1 MVQSLTARQMA
12 AAEEEGDNA
21 RAETD
26 SPSSSEPDFY
36 ADTSA
41 DAHPDPAQLDVQQE
55 KAEQQQ
61 QQRQNSA
68 PSLPDPLG
76 PSGEPVEEDDT
87 QDSSSDMDVSESS
100 RSSSP
105 ESDQE
110 QSQEQEQPQDQHQLQ
125 AQSQIHAQDLNH
137 VTTKLTGTK
146 RKLSDAAEDD
156 NLDALEQALHEDPSK
171 KRRHSPSQ
179 SSPVPPNTDNSALVA
194 SLPPELWQ
202 HIFLR
207 LSPAMLSRCLR
218 VCRAFNTYLTKTKAQ
233 PTLSTA
239 KKPKDPEKDKVKTVD
254 SDSIWAEAR
263 KLYFPNMPRPLMRCS
278 ELTMI
283 QLIGGKTCQFCGKTP
298 APLPATGPFSAGPGP
313 HGLRVVWPFGIRTC
327 GQCFDQHT
335 LKDVELLV
343 SPAASLRFGL
353 PYAFRTPDLHFV
365 PEMTRQLPGGI
376 PSHLRVAKVHYQ
388 ADVQTIQE
396 EYEDVKGYGEGTA
409 EEWRKGLVTKGKE
422 AMADAARW
430 EKWESQ
436 IRLGADLPHALR
448 EYDLASFPKYVEE
461 TQGKS
466 AAPNDD
472 VSGAPLRSLAT
483 TKGGLASLPQPVHA
497 FQNGYGAPLQP
508 AHSSH
513 FPPPLPHMPRPLR
526 KTHEVDEDRAA
537 RKADIERRCMEL
549 QPPLEPKV
557 LQHIEPFQAAMQI
570 TTPMDDAQWEVLRPR
585 ILAERE
591 AAELVEHQKATQL
604 AALQA
609 AIPTAGDNDVLASMR
624 PAKEV
629 YDKEYENIQ
638 DPLRK
643 RLAEYADG
651 LIQSS
656 WNGGEGLNRDSV
668 TSLAIQIV
676 LHVRKRYLEDK
687 RAGQLPDFSLG
698 SKDASKGSK
707 YGTPQPHP
715 VPFLSLDNMKWVHD
729 NKIRPYTDP
738 HRKELFICAGCAADN
753 SAVGKPKW
761 FAFEGLIQH
770 YGAKHTS
777 AFSKG
782 NIVVHWQ
789 TAEWPDEP
797 PFLTNVAPY
806 LKMERK
812 AAEFRAS
819 HNHRKHGGHTIKQDR
834 DRHPEAGRGGYG
846 TGETNLGMMLSEN
859 PLFSAGVHAQTGPSG
874 NGYPPYQGHHGTAQ
888 SVQSTQQ
895 APQHVPAHMSYDAQL
910 TQLAADARDVWDV
923 LDGVNDLM
931 EPVKMQTVIHHVVI
945 RFQQRFYQRPSL
957 DLLTDALATNPDMKP
972 LKNTNGLACKFCVAT
987 QTDGSANYQSYYAR
1001 IRNVKLYNT
1010 SSLITHFKIIHPQPA
1025 HSAAPG
1031 MDWTESMIELPEA
1044 QLISDLI
1051 RAPGMDDEKISLI
1064 ASAFPNAFPYPLPKI
1079 GMVQDA
1085 LPTAKEEVGA
1095 DSGLATRLLG
1105 RLNRKAPQQ
1114 GKKKKGGGHHQQ
1126 QQWQSNGI
1134 ETSTREGSQETSDV
1148 AVGED
1153 EYDPRRPSGT
1163 GAPGLDP
1170 NDPARFDTDLAK
1182 MRNGDTPSL
1191 SQHPPAA
1198 SHSSGTWNLAPETLA
1213 ALNNLTALQQSQQ
1226 QPSSSASSHGPGP
1239 SEAAGGGFY
1248 AREERSPSVGRAE
1261 PASTTTGTAGTPTSG
1276 QRAQAPDIS
1285 AILASLTG
1293 QAAQHHQQQQQVATS
1308 PVAEQPQQYTLRPP
1322 TATAGKPLY
1331 EYGTPERGRRATS
1344 GRYASSGG
1352 GYGGSA
1358 EGQQHQHDLNDAL
1371 ARNQRDYEQNSQVP
1385 FSQQA
1390 QPQQIPR
1397 PSSPPRYRYEDEYP
1411 PPHSTVASVPSSQYL
1426 PAAQQ
1431 PPSMSAAGPVQY
1443 IHLPQDPYA
1452 GVRSSHTP
1460 TTGYSQQALPQ
1471 PQQQQTSYQPVYES
1485 SYYPPYQQHHEPPS
1499 PSGPQLYHPPPAAGA
1514 LQPARPIYIDEHGRQ
1529 LELIPIDDHD
1539 ENPAVAPGPPPA
1551 PVQYAPHPF
1560 EQQQE
1565 QYAGGHGHGH
1575 GYAGYGAYH
1584 QPPPQSQQQN
1594 QQEGGYGHG
1603 YQSSYPP
1610 QPPQSHGQGDQYYFP
1625 PAPLPPQQQ
1634 HGGQGQAQYAYHP
1647 YQPYE
1652 GPHPAQP
1659 QQQQGLQQQGV
1670 QPFPDSNLRPPSP
1683 FA

>member
-1 MVQSLTARQMA
+1 MAQSLTAHQMA
-12 AAEEEGDNA
+12 VAEDKEDNA

-26 SPSSSEPDFY
+26 PPSSSEPDFY
-36 ADTSA
+36 ADTPA
-41 DAHPDPAQLDVQQE
+41 DAHPDPARLDEQQE
-55 KAEQQQ
+55 DNEKQQHD
-61 QQRQNSA
+61 SA
-68 PSLPDPLG
+68 PNLPDPLG
-76 PSGEPVEEDDT
+76 PSGEPADEHDT

-110 QSQEQEQPQDQHQLQ
+110 RVEEQEQDQHHLQ
-125 AQSQIHAQDLNH
+125 AQAQVQPRDSSN
-137 VTTKLTGTK
+137 VTPVLTGTK

-156 NLDALEQALHEDPSK
+156 NLDSLEQALHEDPSK
-171 KRRHSPSQ
+171 KRKHSLSPP
-179 SSPVPPNTDNSALVA
+179 SPVAATTDTSAPVA

-202 HIFLR
+202 YIFLR

-278 ELTMI
+278 ELTML
-283 QLIGGKTCQFCGKTP
+283 QLIG
-298 APLPATGPFSAGPGP
+298 GPFSAGPGP
-313 HGLRVVWPFGIRTC
+313 YGLRVVWPFGIRTC

-335 LKDVELLV
+335 IKDVELLV

-461 TQGKS
+461 TQG
-466 AAPNDD
+466 
-472 VSGAPLRSLAT
+472 LAN
-483 TKGGLASLPQPVHA
+483 LPQPVYA
-497 FQNGYGAPLQP
+497 FQHDYGTPLQS
-508 AHSSH
+508 AQSSH
-513 FPPPLPHMPRPLR
+513 LPPPLPHMPRPLR
-526 KTHEVDEDRAA
+526 KTHEADENRAA

-557 LQHIEPFQAAMQI
+557 LQHIEPFQAAMRT
-570 TTPMDDAQWEVLRPR
+570 TTPMDDAQWDLLRPR

-698 SKDASKGSK
+698 SKDASKSSK

-729 NKIRPYTDP
+729 NKIRPLTDP

-819 HNHRKHGGHTIKQDR
+819 HNHRKHAGHTMKQER
-834 DRHPEAGRGGYG
+834 DRYPEGGRGGYG
-846 TGETNLGMMLSEN
+846 TGETNRGMLLSEN
-859 PLFSAGVHAQTGPSG
+859 PLFSAGVHTQTGPPG
-874 NGYPPYQGHHGTAQ
+874 NGYPSYQGQHETAH
-888 SVQSTQQ
+888 SAQSTQQ
-895 APQHVPAHMSYDAQL
+895 PRQHVPAHMSYDAQL
-910 TQLAADARDVWDV
+910 TQLAADARDVWDA
-923 LDGVNDLM
+923 LDGVDNLM

-945 RFQQRFYQRPSL
+945 RFRQRFYQRPSL

-1031 MDWTESMIELPEA
+1031 MDWTESMIELPEV

-1064 ASAFPNAFPYPLPKI
+1064 ASAFPNAFPYPLPRI
-1079 GMVQDA
+1079 GTVQDA
-1085 LPTAKEEVGA
+1085 LPAAKEEVGA

-1126 QQWQSNGI
+1126 QQWYSNGVDMP
-1134 ETSTREGSQETSDV
+1134 TREASQETSDV

-1163 GAPGLDP
+1163 AVPALDL

-1182 MRNGDTPSL
+1182 RKNGEASSL
-1191 SQHPPAA
+1191 PQHPSAA
-1198 SHSSGTWNLAPETLA
+1198 SQNGGAWNLAPETLA

-1226 QPSSSASSHGPGP
+1226 QPSSASSQGPGP
-1239 SEAAGGGFY
+1239 SEAAVSGGYY

-1261 PASTTTGTAGTPTSG
+1261 PSSATTGAAGTPASG
-1276 QRAQAPDIS
+1276 QQAQAPDIS

-1293 QAAQHHQQQQQVATS
+1293 QPAQQQHQQQIATP
-1308 PVAEQPQQYTLRPP
+1308 PVTGQPQQYISRPP
-1322 TATAGKPLY
+1322 TATAGKAAY
-1331 EYGTPERGRRATS
+1331 EYGTPESGRRATS

-1352 GYGGSA
+1352 GYGGSTG
-1358 EGQQHQHDLNDAL
+1358 GQQHQHDLSDAL
-1371 ARNQRDYEQNSQVP
+1371 ARNQRGYERNSQVP
-1385 FSQQA
+1385 FSQQHHHH
-1390 QPQQIPR
+1390 QQIPR

-1411 PPHSTVASVPSSQYL
+1411 LPHTTGPVPSTQYL
-1426 PAAQQ
+1426 PTTQQ
-1431 PPSMSAAGPVQY
+1431 LPSASAPGPVQY
-1443 IHLPQDPYA
+1443 VHLPSDPYA
-1452 GVRSSHTP
+1452 AVRSSHTP
-1460 TTGYSQQALPQ
+1460 TTAYSQQAPPPQ
-1471 PQQQQTSYQPVYES
+1471 HQQPSYHGGYES
-1485 SYYPPYQQHHEPPS
+1485 AYYPPPYQQHHEPPS
-1499 PSGPQLYHPPPAAGA
+1499 PSSGPQLYHPTAAAGA
-1514 LQPARPIYIDEHGRQ
+1514 PQAKPIYIDEHGRQ
-1529 LELIPIDDHD
+1529 LELIPIDDDD
-1539 ENPAVAPGPPPA
+1539 ESPAAGGPPPA

-1560 EQQQE
+1560 EQQQQQE
-1565 QYAGGHGHGH
+1565 QYAGTGH
-1575 GYAGYGAYH
+1575 GYAGYGGYY
-1584 QPPPQSQQQN
+1584 QPQPQPQQQT
-1594 QQEGGYGHG
+1594 QHEGYQYG
-1603 YQSSYPP
+1603 YQSSYPQQQQPHP
-1610 QPPQSHGQGDQYYFP
+1610 QQYQSHQTAQYQLPPPPQY
-1625 PAPLPPQQQ
+1625 QQQ
-1634 HGGQGQAQYAYHP
+1634 QQGGQAQAQYPLHP

-1652 GPHPAQP
+1652 GVYHVQP
-1659 QQQQGLQQQGV
+1659 QQGSQA
-1670 QPFPDSNLRPPSP
+1670 FPDSSLRPPSP

>member
-1 MVQSLTARQMA
+1 MAQSLTARQMA
-12 AAEEEGDNA
+12 AAAEEGDNA
-21 RAETD
+21 RAETG

-36 ADTSA
+36 ADAPA
-41 DAHPDPAQLDVQQE
+41 DADPDPARPDVQQE
-55 KAEQQQ
+55 EKEQHQQQ
-61 QQRQNSA
+61 KNSS

-76 PSGEPVEEDDT
+76 EPADEDDT

-110 QSQEQEQPQDQHQLQ
+110 RVQEQERDQHQVQTQ
-125 AQSQIHAQDLNH
+125 AQAQAQVRSQDSNH
-137 VTTKLTGTK
+137 VTPTLTGTK

-171 KRRHSPSQ
+171 KRRHSPSRP
-179 SSPVPPNTDNSALVA
+179 SPVAAATDTPALVA

-218 VCRAFNTYLTKTKAQ
+218 VCRAFNTYLTKIKAQ

-263 KLYFPNMPRPLMRCS
+263 KVYFPNMPRPLMRCN
-278 ELTMI
+278 ELTML

-461 TQGKS
+461 TQG
-466 AAPNDD
+466 
-472 VSGAPLRSLAT
+472 
-483 TKGGLASLPQPVHA
+483 LASLPQPVHA
-497 FQNGYGAPLQP
+497 FQNGYGTPLQP

-526 KTHEVDEDRAA
+526 KNHEVDEDRLA

-549 QPPLEPKV
+549 EPPLEPRV

-570 TTPMDDAQWEVLRPR
+570 TTPMDDAQWELLRPR

-609 AIPTAGDNDVLASMR
+609 AIPTAGDNDILASMR

-656 WNGGEGLNRDSV
+656 WNGGEGLNRDTV

-676 LHVRKRYLEDK
+676 LHVRKRYLEEK

-698 SKDASKGSK
+698 SKDASKGPK
-707 YGTPQPHP
+707 HGTSQAHP
-715 VPFLSLDNMKWVHD
+715 APFLSLDNMKWVHD

-797 PFLTNVAPY
+797 PFLTNVAPN

-819 HNHRKHGGHTIKQDR
+819 HNHRKHGGHTKQER
-834 DRHPEAGRGGYG
+834 DRYPEGGRGGYG
-846 TGETNLGMMLSEN
+846 TGETNPGMLLSEN
-859 PLFSAGVHAQTGPSG
+859 PLFSAGVHAQTGPPG
-874 NGYPPYQGHHGTAQ
+874 NGYPPYQGQHGTAH
-888 SVQSTQQ
+888 SAPSTQQ
-895 APQHVPAHMSYDAQL
+895 TQHVPAHMSYDAQL
-910 TQLAADARDVWDV
+910 TQLAADARDVWDA

-931 EPVKMQTVIHHVVI
+931 EPVKMQTVVHHVVI

-1031 MDWTESMIELPEA
+1031 MDWTDSMIELPEV

-1064 ASAFPNAFPYPLPKI
+1064 ASAFPNAFPYSLPKI
-1079 GMVQDA
+1079 GIVQDA
-1085 LPTAKEEVGA
+1085 LPAAKEEVGA
-1095 DSGLATRLLG
+1095 DAGLATRLLG

-1114 GKKKKGGGHHQQ
+1114 GKKKKGGGGHHQRQQ
-1126 QQWQSNGI
+1126 QQWHSNGV
-1134 ETSTREGSQETSDV
+1134 EVSTREGSQETSDV

-1163 GAPGLDP
+1163 VAPGLDL

-1182 MRNGDTPSL
+1182 RKNENGSSL
-1191 SQHPPAA
+1191 PQHPAVA
-1198 SHSSGTWNLAPETLA
+1198 SQNSGAWNLAPETLA

-1226 QPSSSASSHGPGP
+1226 QPSSASSHGPGP
-1239 SEAAGGGFY
+1239 SDAPGSGLY
-1248 AREERSPSVGRAE
+1248 AREQRSPSVGRAE
-1261 PASTTTGTAGTPTSG
+1261 PTSTTTGTAGTPTSG
-1276 QRAQAPDIS
+1276 QQAQAPDIS

-1293 QAAQHHQQQQQVATS
+1293 QSAQQQQQQVATS
-1308 PVAEQPQQYTLRPP
+1308 PVGGQPQQYISRPP
-1322 TATAGKPLY
+1322 TATTGKPLY
-1331 EYGTPERGRRATS
+1331 EYGTPESGRRATS
-1344 GRYASSGG
+1344 GRYASSAGA
-1352 GYGGSA
+1352 YGGST
-1358 EGQQHQHDLNDAL
+1358 EGQQHQYDLGDAL
-1371 ARNQRDYEQNSQVP
+1371 ARNQRGYDRNSQVP
-1385 FSQQA
+1385 FSQQHH
-1390 QPQQIPR
+1390 QQQIPR

-1411 PPHSTVASVPSSQYL
+1411 PPPHSTVASVPSSQYL
-1426 PAAQQ
+1426 PATQQ
-1431 PPSMSAAGPVQY
+1431 LSSSSAPGPVQY
-1443 IHLPQDPYA
+1443 IHLPSDPYA
-1452 GVRSSHTP
+1452 GVRASHTP
-1460 TTGYSQQALPQ
+1460 TM
-1471 PQQQQTSYQPVYES
+1471 TSYQGGYDS
-1485 SYYPPYQQHHEPPS
+1485 SYYPPPYQQHHDPP
-1499 PSGPQLYHPPPAAGA
+1499 QPPK
-1514 LQPARPIYIDEHGRQ
+1514 PIYIDEHGRQ

-1539 ENPAVAPGPPPA
+1539 ENPAAAPGPPPA

-1560 EQQQE
+1560 EQQQQQQQE
-1565 QYAGGHGHGH
+1565 QYASGHGH
-1575 GYAGYGAYH
+1575 GYTGYGAYY
-1584 QPPPQSQQQN
+1584 QPPPQPQQQN
-1594 QQEGGYGHG
+1594 QQDAAFQYG
-1603 YQSSYPP
+1603 YQSSYAP
-1610 QPPQSHGQGDQYYFP
+1610 QPQLQPQQHYGQGGQYHFP
-1625 PAPLPPQQQ
+1625 PHYPAPQQQ
-1634 HGGQGQAQYAYHP
+1634 QQQQQGGQAQAQYAYP
-1647 YQPYE
+1647 PFQPY
-1652 GPHPAQP
+1652 GGVSYAQ
-1659 QQQQGLQQQGV
+1659 QHQQGIQQGVQQGV

>member
-1 MVQSLTARQMA
+1 MAQSLTAHQMA
-12 AAEEEGDNA
+12 AAEDKEDNA
-21 RAETD
+21 RAETN

-36 ADTSA
+36 ADTPA
-41 DAHPDPAQLDVQQE
+41 DAHPDPARLDEQREE
-55 KAEQQQ
+55 KEQQQ
-61 QQRQNSA
+61 QNSA

-76 PSGEPVEEDDT
+76 PSGEPADEHDT

-105 ESDQE
+105 ESDQDPVE
-110 QSQEQEQPQDQHQLQ
+110 EQEQEQDQQLVQAHAQAQVQPQD
-125 AQSQIHAQDLNH
+125 SNH
-137 VTTKLTGTK
+137 VSPILTGTK

-156 NLDALEQALHEDPSK
+156 TLDALEQALHEDPSK
-171 KRRHSPSQ
+171 KRKHSLSPP
-179 SSPVPPNTDNSALVA
+179 SPVAATTDTSAPVT

-202 HIFLR
+202 YIFLR

-218 VCRAFNTYLTKTKAQ
+218 VCRAFNTYLTKIKAQ

-278 ELTMI
+278 ELTML

-313 HGLRVVWPFGIRTC
+313 YGLRVVWPFGIRTC

-335 LKDVELLV
+335 IKDVELLV

-436 IRLGADLPHALR
+436 IRPGADLPHALR

-461 TQGKS
+461 TQG
-466 AAPNDD
+466 
-472 VSGAPLRSLAT
+472 
-483 TKGGLASLPQPVHA
+483 LASLPQPVHA
-497 FQNGYGAPLQP
+497 FQNGYGTPLQP
-508 AHSSH
+508 GHSSH
-513 FPPPLPHMPRPLR
+513 IPPPLPHMPRPLR
-526 KTHEVDEDRAA
+526 KTQEADENRAA

-549 QPPLEPKV
+549 QPSLEPKV

-570 TTPMDDAQWEVLRPR
+570 TRPMDDAQWESLRPR

-609 AIPTAGDNDVLASMR
+609 AIPTTGDNDVLASMR

-676 LHVRKRYLEDK
+676 LHVRKRYLEEK

-698 SKDASKGSK
+698 FKDASKSSK
-707 YGTPQPHP
+707 HGIPQPHP

-729 NKIRPYTDP
+729 NKIRPFTDP
-738 HRKELFICAGCAADN
+738 LRKELFICAGCAADN

-819 HNHRKHGGHTIKQDR
+819 HNHRKHGGHTTKQER
-834 DRHPEAGRGGYG
+834 DRYPEGSRGGYG
-846 TGETNLGMMLSEN
+846 TGETNPGMLLSDN
-859 PLFSAGVHAQTGPSG
+859 PLFSAGVHAQTGPPG
-874 NGYPPYQGHHGTAQ
+874 NGYPPYPGQHETAY
-888 SVQSTQQ
+888 SAQSTQQ
-895 APQHVPAHMSYDAQL
+895 PPQHVPAHMSYDAQL
-910 TQLAADARDVWDV
+910 TQLAADARDVWDA

-972 LKNTNGLACKFCVAT
+972 LKNINGLACKFCVAT

-1031 MDWTESMIELPEA
+1031 LDWTESMIELPEV

-1085 LPTAKEEVGA
+1085 LPAAREEVGA

-1126 QQWQSNGI
+1126 QQWYSNGI

-1163 GAPGLDP
+1163 VAPAPDL

-1182 MRNGDTPSL
+1182 RKDGDASSL
-1191 SQHPPAA
+1191 PQHPPAV
-1198 SHSSGTWNLAPETLA
+1198 SHSGGAWNLAPETLA

-1226 QPSSSASSHGPGP
+1226 QPSSASSQGPGP
-1239 SEAAGGGFY
+1239 SEAAVSGGFY

-1276 QRAQAPDIS
+1276 QQAQAPDIS

-1293 QAAQHHQQQQQVATS
+1293 QPAQHQQQVATP
-1308 PVAEQPQQYTLRPP
+1308 PVAGQPQQYTSRPP
-1322 TATAGKPLY
+1322 TANAGKALY
-1331 EYGTPERGRRATS
+1331 EYGNPESGRRVTS

-1352 GYGGSA
+1352 GYGGSLEA
-1358 EGQQHQHDLNDAL
+1358 QPHQHDLSDAL
-1371 ARNQRDYEQNSQVP
+1371 ARNQRGYERNSQVP
-1385 FSQQA
+1385 FSQHRQ
-1390 QPQQIPR
+1390 QHPQIPR

-1411 PPHSTVASVPSSQYL
+1411 PPHTTVVPVPSSQYL
-1426 PAAQQ
+1426 PATQQ
-1431 PPSMSAAGPVQY
+1431 LPSASAPGPVQY
-1443 IHLPQDPYA
+1443 IHLPSDPYA
-1452 GVRSSHTP
+1452 AVRSSHTP
-1460 TTGYSQQALPQ
+1460 TTAYTHQAPQ
-1471 PQQQQTSYQPVYES
+1471 AQQQQNSYQGGYES
-1485 SYYPPYQQHHEPPS
+1485 SYYPPHYQQQHQHNEPSSPS
-1499 PSGPQLYHPPPAAGA
+1499 SGPQLYHPSPTAGMPP
-1514 LQPARPIYIDEHGRQ
+1514 QPAKPIYIDEHGRQ
-1529 LELIPIDDHD
+1529 LELIPIDDND
-1539 ENPAVAPGPPPA
+1539 ESPAARPGPPPA

-1560 EQQQE
+1560 EQQQQ
-1565 QYAGGHGHGH
+1565 QYADGGQ
-1575 GYAGYGAYH
+1575 GYAGNAGYGGFY
-1584 QPPPQSQQQN
+1584 QPPPQYQQQN
-1594 QQEGGYGHG
+1594 HQQEGYQYG
-1603 YQSSYPP
+1603 YQYPP
-1610 QPPQSHGQGDQYYFP
+1610 
-1625 PAPLPPQQQ
+1625 PPQQYQ
-1634 HGGQGQAQYAYHP
+1634 GHGGQYQLPPPPQYQQQQGGQGQSQAQYPYHQ

-1652 GPHPAQP
+1652 GVYHAPSQP
-1659 QQQQGLQQQGV
+1659 QQQHQQQGVQQGLQQQQGVV
-1670 QPFPDSNLRPPSP
+1670 QPFPDSSLRPPSP

>member
-1 MVQSLTARQMA
+1 MAQSLTAHQMA
-12 AAEEEGDNA
+12 AAEDMEDNA
-21 RAETD
+21 RAETG

-36 ADTSA
+36 ADTPA
-41 DAHPDPAQLDVQQE
+41 DAHPDPARLDDQQE
-55 KAEQQQ
+55 EKEQQQ
-61 QQRQNSA
+61 QHRQHNSA

-76 PSGEPVEEDDT
+76 PSGEPADEDDT

-110 QSQEQEQPQDQHQLQ
+110 RVEEQEHDQHQVQPQ
-125 AQSQIHAQDLNH
+125 AQVQAQAQPEESNH
-137 VTTKLTGTK
+137 VTPLLTGTK

-156 NLDALEQALHEDPSK
+156 NLDALEQALHDDPSK
-171 KRRHSPSQ
+171 KRKHSLSP
-179 SSPVPPNTDNSALVA
+179 SSPVGATTDTSAPVA

-202 HIFLR
+202 YIFLR

-218 VCRAFNTYLTKTKAQ
+218 VCRAFNTYLTKIKAQ

-278 ELTMI
+278 ELTML

-313 HGLRVVWPFGIRTC
+313 YGLRVVWPFGIRTC

-335 LKDVELLV
+335 IKDVELLV

-461 TQGKS
+461 TQG
-466 AAPNDD
+466 
-472 VSGAPLRSLAT
+472 
-483 TKGGLASLPQPVHA
+483 LASLPQPVHA
-497 FQNGYGAPLQP
+497 FQNGYGTPLQP
-508 AHSSH
+508 GHSSH

-526 KTHEVDEDRAA
+526 KTHEADENRAA

-570 TTPMDDAQWEVLRPR
+570 TTPMDDAQWELLRPR

-609 AIPTAGDNDVLASMR
+609 AIPTAGDNDILASMR

-676 LHVRKRYLEDK
+676 LHVRKRYLEEK

-698 SKDASKGSK
+698 SKDASKSSK
-707 YGTPQPHP
+707 HGIPQPHP

-729 NKIRPYTDP
+729 NKIRPFTDP

-819 HNHRKHGGHTIKQDR
+819 NNHRKHGGHTTKQER
-834 DRHPEAGRGGYG
+834 DRYPEGGRGGYG
-846 TGETNLGMMLSEN
+846 IGETNPGMLLSEN
-859 PLFSAGVHAQTGPSG
+859 PLFSAGVHAQTGPLG
-874 NGYPPYQGHHGTAQ
+874 NGYPPYPGQHETAY
-888 SVQSTQQ
+888 SAQSTQQ
-895 APQHVPAHMSYDAQL
+895 PPQHVPAHMSYDAQL

-1031 MDWTESMIELPEA
+1031 MDWTESMIELPEV

-1064 ASAFPNAFPYPLPKI
+1064 AGAFPNAFPYPLPKI

-1085 LPTAKEEVGA
+1085 LPAAKEEVGA

-1126 QQWQSNGI
+1126 QQWYSNGI

-1163 GAPGLDP
+1163 VAPAPDL

-1182 MRNGDTPSL
+1182 RKDGDASSL
-1191 SQHPPAA
+1191 QKHPPAV
-1198 SHSSGTWNLAPETLA
+1198 SHSGGAWNLAPETLA
-1213 ALNNLTALQQSQQ
+1213 ALNNLTALQHSQQ
-1226 QPSSSASSHGPGP
+1226 QPPSASSQGPGP
-1239 SEAAGGGFY
+1239 SEAAVSSGFY
-1248 AREERSPSVGRAE
+1248 AREERSPSVGRTE
-1261 PASTTTGTAGTPTSG
+1261 PASTTTGTAGTSTSG
-1276 QRAQAPDIS
+1276 QQAQAPDIS

-1293 QAAQHHQQQQQVATS
+1293 QPAQHQQQVATP
-1308 PVAEQPQQYTLRPP
+1308 PVVGQPQQSSSRPP
-1322 TATAGKPLY
+1322 TATAGKALY
-1331 EYGTPERGRRATS
+1331 EYGTPKSGRRVTS
-1344 GRYASSGG
+1344 GRYASSGV
-1352 GYGGSA
+1352 GYGGSLEA
-1358 EGQQHQHDLNDAL
+1358 QPHQHDLSDAL
-1371 ARNQRDYEQNSQVP
+1371 ARNQRGYERNSQVP
-1385 FSQQA
+1385 FSQHQ
-1390 QPQQIPR
+1390 QHHQQISR

-1411 PPHSTVASVPSSQYL
+1411 PPHTTVAPVPSSQYL
-1426 PAAQQ
+1426 PTTQQ
-1431 PPSMSAAGPVQY
+1431 LPSASAPGPVQY
-1443 IHLPQDPYA
+1443 IHLPSDPYA
-1452 GVRSSHTP
+1452 AVRSSHTP
-1460 TTGYSQQALPQ
+1460 TAAYSQQALPQ
-1471 PQQQQTSYQPVYES
+1471 QQQQQTSYQGSYES
-1485 SYYPPYQQHHEPPS
+1485 SYYPP
-1499 PSGPQLYHPPPAAGA
+1499 PAAA
-1514 LQPARPIYIDEHGRQ
+1514 APQAKPIYIDEHGRQ
-1529 LELIPIDDHD
+1529 LELIPIDDDD
-1539 ENPAVAPGPPPA
+1539 ESPAAGPGPPPA

-1560 EQQQE
+1560 EQQQQQHRE
-1565 QYAGGHGHGH
+1565 QYAGGHGHD
-1575 GYAGYGAYH
+1575 YAGYGGYYQPQH
-1584 QPPPQSQQQN
+1584 QHQH
-1594 QQEGGYGHG
+1594 QQEGYQYGYH
-1603 YQSSYPP
+1603 YP
-1610 QPPQSHGQGDQYYFP
+1610 P
-1625 PAPLPPQQQ
+1625 PAPLQQYQGQGAQYQLPPPPPQYQQ
-1634 HGGQGQAQYAYHP
+1634 QQGGQGQSQAQYP
-1647 YQPYE
+1647 FNPFQPYE
-1652 GPHPAQP
+1652 GAYYAQP
-1659 QQQQGLQQQGV
+1659 PQGMQQQGPHHQGLQQQGS
-1670 QPFPDSNLRPPSP
+1670 QAFPDSSNLRPPSP